1 MNFEPLL
8 YDNVW
13 IVYYDYKKRKWK
25 LGGCSPGPVCWSHQH
40 FLSFVLPLQFLASIA
55 KDDCHNFGLR
65 SHVSDSLKKKR
76 QVTAPESLF
85 SKEILQAPPGDF
97 CCRLHD
103 YHYVSQA
110 ETCRL
115 LHSLI
120 FPSLHFC
127 IPFSFPSY
135 VTTICHTRS
144 RGRKTVNGQQ
154 TMTVFVT
161 DRLFLNKLYLLLNI
175 SG

>member
-1 MNFEPLL
+1 MTT
-8 YDNVW
+8 
-13 IVYYDYKKRKWK
+13 KRENGS
-25 LGGCSPGPVCWSHQH
+25 LEVAVQGRCAGLISISCHLSCH
-40 FLSFVLPLQFLASIA
+40 FSFLASIA
-55 KDDCHNFGLR
+55 KDDCHHFGLR

-76 QVTAPESLF
+76 QVIAPESLF

-97 CCRLHD
+97 CFHLHD

-120 FPSLHFC
+120 FPSLHLC

-144 RGRKTVNGQQ
+144 WGRKTVNGQQ